1 MQRRTFLKAVAAAG
15 LGAVAVGSLAGC
27 APGEEPAPVDPTDTA
42 GPINADIA
50 FAMYP
55 GYLALMTQY
64 VFDPYTAENSGVTVE
79 GIEGPASQ
87 TYAQI
92 LASTEGNRPFHGG
105 MMNDALS
112 WSGVKDGLWQTL
124 GETEIPNLAKVP
136 AGLRNDAGIPWAFNG
151 FGISYNPEKIPGG
164 IQSWTDLY
172 DPALK
177 GRVAMWPAYFDAY
190 LMAAVAAGANETEVE
205 KGIEAW
211 KAAKDNIGMWITSVA
226 DLHQAMD
233 RGEIWAAPDYLGTTV
248 RDAKAGM
255 KLAFS
260 IPAEGAVL
268 NTYQLDVVNGISDDE
283 TRAMAGLFDRIL
295 DESTQSATYDTVY
308 LIPANGEVKVD
319 ASKAQIAGIE
329 DFDFTAT
336 SAQERFYKADYKWVG
351 ENTAKI
357 KALIEDNLL

>member
-1 MQRRTFLKAVAAAG
+1 MQRRTFLKTLAVAG
-15 LGAVAVGSLAGC
+15 LGAVGVGTLAGC
-27 APGEEPAPVDPTDTA
+27 APGEEAVTPPGGNTPT
-42 GPINADIA
+42 PLKADIS

-55 GYLALMTQY
+55 GYLALMTKY
-64 VFDPYTAENSGVTVE
+64 AFDPFKADNPGVTIE

-92 LASTEGNRPFHGG
+92 LASSAGSRPFHGG

-112 WSGVKDGLWQTL
+112 WSGVKDGLWEAMT
-124 GETEIPNLAKVP
+124 TSDVPNLTKVP
-136 AGLRNDAGIPWAFNG
+136 EALRNDAGLPWAFNG
-151 FGISYNPEKIPGG
+151 FGISYNPEKISGG

-190 LMAAVAAGANETEVE
+190 LMAAVAAGAHETEIE

-255 KLAFS
+255 KLAMS
-260 IPAEGAVL
+260 IPEEGAVL
-268 NTYQLDVVNGISDDE
+268 NTYQLDVVNGISADE
-283 TRAMAGLFDRIL
+283 KAAMGGIFDRIL
-295 DESTQSATYDTVY
+295 DESTQSATFDTVY
-308 LIPANGEVKVD
+308 LIPANGDVKVD
-319 ASKAQIAGIE
+319 ASKAQIQGIE
-329 DFDFTAT
+329 DFDFTAA
-336 SAQERFYKADYKWVG
+336 SAQKLFYKPDYKWVG

-357 KALIEDNLL
+357 KALIEDNLT